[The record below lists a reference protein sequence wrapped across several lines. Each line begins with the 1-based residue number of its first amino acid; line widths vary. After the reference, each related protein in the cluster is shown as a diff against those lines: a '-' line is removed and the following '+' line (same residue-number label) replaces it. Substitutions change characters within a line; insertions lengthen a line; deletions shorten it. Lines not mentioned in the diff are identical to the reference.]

1 MAKEQVELKRVLG
14 FRELMA
20 QAVGNIIG
28 AGVMTLLGSAIAL
41 TGRSLPLSFLVAT
54 FIVVGY
60 ALPYVLICS
69 TARVKGGTYTMI
81 GMLAGTKLTGVQCI
95 MNILGNLGLGMY
107 GLSLASYFMSF
118 FGFGNQ
124 KVIALIAVTIFY
136 LLNVFGIDKMAKA
149 QNAIVLM
156 LSIALGLFAAFGIV
170 HVQ

>member
-60 ALPYVLICS
+60 ALPWSWNVWFI
-69 TARVKGGTYTMI
+69 
-81 GMLAGTKLTGVQCI
+81 TGFLLYELFWLWKPESDRFDRSYDLLFIKCI
-95 MNILGNLGLGMY
+95 WN
-107 GLSLASYFMSF
+107 
-118 FGFGNQ
+118 
-124 KVIALIAVTIFY
+124 
-136 LLNVFGIDKMAKA
+136 
-149 QNAIVLM
+149 
-156 LSIALGLFAAFGIV
+156 
-170 HVQ
+170 